1 MGKFETVSMEG
12 VKQYTL
18 FAKDSFNKVL
28 AFCRELPLYSLY
40 REGRDSKKEIYL
52 DSPNNLLKSAGIILS
67 KVIEDNKSYLKVER
81 EDFNKERKNL
91 IKKETKVFIHPIGI
105 KDTAFD
111 HSLFLIDGITSMFST
126 KFHIDLENVLKTI
139 VPKLEIES
147 KREHFKVFSG
157 KGFKAAMI
165 YENINIKNND
175 TKRKA
180 ELLMLGVEQ
189 ISSKMNL
196 NEFNDFTFKIEK
208 YCKEVLPIEESKYEI
223 GMRMT
228 KLSTT
233 KK

>member
-126 KFHIDLENVLKTI
+126 KFHIDLENVLK
-139 VPKLEIES
+139 
-147 KREHFKVFSG
+147 
-157 KGFKAAMI
+157 
-165 YENINIKNND
+165 
-175 TKRKA
+175 
-180 ELLMLGVEQ
+180 
-189 ISSKMNL
+189 
-196 NEFNDFTFKIEK
+196 
-208 YCKEVLPIEESKYEI
+208 
-223 GMRMT
+223 
-228 KLSTT
+228 LSYQN
-233 KK
+233 